1 MKYSF
6 GFSWKGLLLIMLLM
20 IPNALFALL
29 PNLIPRSQSVKDH
42 LPLDIIE
49 HGTRA
54 IYIALFIVLR
64 PQREVIIKK
73 GYIISLIMLLL
84 GYYSLWLG
92 LLAGNHSF
100 IVLLGMAIV
109 PVIYLIIAELWL
121 NIYPA
126 ILSTVIFGI
135 IHVIITYIDFR

>member
-6 GFSWKGLLLIMLLM
+6 GFSWKGLLVIVLLM
-20 IPNALFALL
+20 IPNVIFAMF
-29 PNLIPRSQSVKDH
+29 PDLIPSSRNFKDH

-54 IYIALFIVLR
+54 IYISLFILLR
-64 PQREVIIKK
+64 PQKERNLKK
-73 GYIISLIMLLL
+73 SYILAMAIFLLAYYGLCLMLLT
-84 GYYSLWLG
+84 
-92 LLAGNHSF
+92 GNHSF

-126 ILSTVIFGI
+126 VLPTIIFGI
-135 IHVIITYIDFR
+135 IHVIITYIDFK

>member
-6 GFSWKGLLLIMLLM
+6 GVSWKGLLVIVLLI
-20 IPNALFALL
+20 IPNAIFALFPDL
-29 PNLIPRSQSVKDH
+29 MPISNSFKDH

-54 IYIALFIVLR
+54 IYIALLISLR
-64 PQREVIIKK
+64 PQKEASLKK
-73 GYIISLIMLLL
+73 SYILPMTILLL
-84 GYYSLWLG
+84 AYYSLWLA
-92 LLAGNHSF
+92 LLTGNHSF

-109 PVIYLIIAELWL
+109 PVIFLIFAELWL

-126 ILSTVIFGI
+126 ILPTVIFGI
-135 IHVIITYIDFR
+135 IHVIITYIDYK

>member
-6 GFSWKGLLLIMLLM
+6 GFSRKGLLLIVLLM
-20 IPNALFALL
+20 IPNALFALF
-29 PNLIPRSQSVKDH
+29 PNLIPASESVKDH

-54 IYIALFIVLR
+54 IYIALFIALR
-64 PQREVIIKK
+64 PQKEASLKKVYILPLII
-73 GYIISLIMLLL
+73 LLL
-84 GYYSLWLG
+84 GYYGLWLG
-92 LLAGNHSF
+92 LLTGNHSF

-126 ILSTVIFGI
+126 VLPTIIFGI
-135 IHVIITYIDFR
+135 IHVIITYIDFK